1 MKINAPAT
9 RTLAAA
15 LLLLVSVA
23 FDAPAQNRPAPP
35 TPSTIRRPSA
45 IPAGAAPRAA
55 TQPSGGGVI
64 PVIPVDDSPNAL
76 NYQDAMMESQLA
88 FKRAGADMILTYAGD
103 DVARFVRDGKPFN
116 A

>member
-45 IPAGAAPRAA
+45 TPAGTASRGA
-55 TQPSGGGVI
+55 TQPAGGGVI
-64 PVIPVDDSPNAL
+64 PVIPVDESPNAL
-76 NYQDAMMESQLA
+76 NFQDSSVYLA
-88 FKRAGADMILTYAGD
+88 SPLT
-103 DVARFVRDGKPFN
+103 VAASAVTGRITDPREML
-116 A
+116 